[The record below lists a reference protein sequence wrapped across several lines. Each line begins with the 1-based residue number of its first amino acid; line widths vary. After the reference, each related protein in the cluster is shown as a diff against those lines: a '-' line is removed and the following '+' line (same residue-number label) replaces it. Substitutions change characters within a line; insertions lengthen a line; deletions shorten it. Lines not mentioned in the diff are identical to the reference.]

1 MILAD
6 KIILLRKKCGWSQE
20 ELAEK
25 LNVTRQSVSKWEGAQ
40 SVPDLD
46 KILKISQI
54 FGVTTDYLLKDD
66 MEECV
71 VKETSVEAAV
81 EHGETL
87 QAVNVRYNIVAIIL
101 CILLPIFL
109 LISYISYYKSD
120 IAFWPGGATAVFLV
134 VITIAV
140 ILFVR
145 GGKGAEQ
152 YAKSE
157 GSMRRS
163 RIAFE
168 IMRIGLMA
176 VLFGSLIFLYA
187 TVTFETLDFPE
198 EFYGIEG
205 AATIIY
211 ELRVY
216 ASSLPS
222 KCVTVSF
229 LIYKICNI
237 TALCFYVRDNTAISM
252 RKLFLYNVGT
262 MVLIMVPVII
272 IVVLGINASGGYFP
286 RIEQAYFQT
295 LGHYIWN
302 DVLAFMLIDAVILFI
317 RYFRMKHP
325 KE

>member
-46 KILKISQI
+46 KILKMSQI

-66 MEECV
+66 IEEGA
-71 VKETSVEAAV
+71 VKEQSVKAV
-81 EHGETL
+81 EEHSESLG
-87 QAVNVRYNIVAIIL
+87 AAGIHYNVIGIIL
-101 CILLPIFL
+101 CILMPIFL
-109 LISYISYYKSD
+109 LISYISYYRTD
-120 IAFWPGGATAVFLV
+120 IAFWPGGATSVFLV
-134 VITIAV
+134 VIAIAV

-145 GGKGAEQ
+145 GGAGVEQ
-152 YAKSE
+152 YAKSD
-157 GSMRRS
+157 GSLRRS

-168 IMRIGLMA
+168 IMTIGLMA

-187 TVTFETLDFPE
+187 TATFETLDFPE
-198 EFYGIEG
+198 EFYGVEG
-205 AATIIY
+205 AVETIY

-216 ASSLPS
+216 TDSLS
-222 KCVTVSF
+222 VKCVTVSF
-229 LIYKICNI
+229 LIYKLCNI
-237 TALCFYVRDNTAISM
+237 VALCFYVRDNAAISM
-252 RKLFLYNVGT
+252 RKLFLYNVGA

-272 IVVLGINASGGYFP
+272 IVILGINASGGYFP
-286 RIEQAYFQT
+286 KIEQAYFQT
-295 LGHYIWN
+295 LGQYIWN

-317 RYFRMKHP
+317 RYFRIKHS
-325 KE
+325 K